1 MPLGGRHALLFSGLK
16 QNPALAYIRF
26 AGAYQWGFY
35 HIGMA
40 HDTDQTSPEYG
51 RRRQRLIF
59 VHGIGHKVSRV
70 PVDFSALKKRA
81 RRVMTKRGFAYV
93 AGGAGNERTMVGNR
107 AAFDRWR
114 IVPRMLCDVSRR
126 DLSLTLFGE
135 RLPTPLILAPIGVL
149 EMVHAR
155 ADVAAAR
162 AAAAERVPFIFSNQA
177 SVPMETCAAA
187 MGDAIRWFQLY
198 WSTDDRLVISFLRRA
213 EACGCRAL
221 VVTLDTPLL
230 GWRPRDL
237 DLGSLPFLRG
247 MGIAQYTSDP
257 VFCEGLSR
265 TRTEPAT
272 DSVKP
277 PNNLFSLG
285 ARWQQI
291 RRYPGPLLRN
301 LRSGVPQAAV
311 RKFLNIYSRPSLTW
325 KDLPWLREHTRLPI
339 LLKGILSPEDA
350 RLAIEHDVAGIIV
363 SNHGGRQVD
372 GAAAAIDALPEVVKV
387 TKGRLPVLFDSGIRS
402 GADMFKALAL
412 GASAICLGRPYVYG
426 LAIAGEQGVREVIQN
441 ILAEFDL
448 TMALAGCATLE
459 DVANAAIER
468 VV

>member
-1 MPLGGRHALLFSGLK
+1 MG
-16 QNPALAYIRF
+16 
-26 AGAYQWGFY
+26 
-35 HIGMA
+35 
-40 HDTDQTSPEYG
+40 HDSEQTLPEYG

-59 VHGIGHKVSRV
+59 VHGLGHKVSRV
-70 PVDFSALKKRA
+70 PVEFSALEERA
-81 RRVMTKRGFAYV
+81 RGAMTKRGFAYA
-93 AGGAGNERTMVGNR
+93 AGGAGNEQTMVANR

-126 DLSLTLFGE
+126 DLSVTLFGK

-149 EMVHAR
+149 EMVHPR
-155 ADVAAAR
+155 ADLAVAR
-162 AAAAERVPFIFSNQA
+162 AAAAERVPLIFSNQA
-177 SVPMETCAAA
+177 SVPMERCATA
-187 MGDAIRWFQLY
+187 MGDGIRWFQLY

-221 VVTLDTPLL
+221 VVTLDTTLL

-257 VFCEGLSR
+257 VFREGLAR
-265 TRTEPAT
+265 ARTEPRT
-272 DSVKP
+272 DPVKP

-285 ARWQQI
+285 ARWEQI
-291 RRYPGPLLRN
+291 RHYPGSLLCN
-301 LRSGVPQAAV
+301 LCSGAPQAAV
-311 RKFLNIYSRPSLTW
+311 RKFLNIYSRASLTW
-325 KDLPWLREHTRLPI
+325 KDLAWLREHTRLPI

-350 RLAIEHDVAGIIV
+350 RLALEHDVAGIIV

-372 GAAAAIDALPEVVKV
+372 GAVAAIDALSEIVKAV
-387 TKGRLPVLFDSGIRS
+387 KGRLPVLFDSGIRS
-402 GADMFKALAL
+402 GADIFKALAL

-426 LAIAGEQGVREVIQN
+426 LAIAGEEGVREVIQN
-441 ILAEFDL
+441 SLAEFDL
-448 TMALAGCATLE
+448 TMALAGCATLK
-459 DVANAAIER
+459 DVANAALEK

>member
-1 MPLGGRHALLFSGLK
+1 MGHHSDQPL
-16 QNPALAYIRF
+16 
-26 AGAYQWGFY
+26 
-35 HIGMA
+35 
-40 HDTDQTSPEYG
+40 PEYG
-51 RRRQRLIF
+51 RQRQRWIF
-59 VHGIGHKVSRV
+59 VQGLGHIVPRV
-70 PVDFSALKKRA
+70 PADFSALEERA

-93 AGGAGNERTMVGNR
+93 AGGAGNEQTMAANR
-107 AAFDRWR
+107 AGFDRWR

-149 EMVHAR
+149 EIVHPR
-155 ADVAAAR
+155 ADLAAAR
-162 AAAAERVPFIFSNQA
+162 AAAAERVPFVFSNQA
-177 SVPMETCAAA
+177 SVPMETCATA
-187 MGDAIRWFQLY
+187 MGDGIRWFQLY
-198 WSTDDRLVISFLRRA
+198 WSTDDRLVISFLHRA
-213 EACGCRAL
+213 EACGCGAL

-237 DLGSLPFLRG
+237 ALGSLPFLHG

-257 VFCEGLSR
+257 VFCEGLLQAQ
-265 TRTEPAT
+265 TESTT

-277 PNNLFSLG
+277 PNNLFTLW
-285 ARWQQI
+285 ARWKQI
-291 RRYPGPLLRN
+291 RRHPGSLLRN
-301 LRSGVPQAAV
+301 LFSVAPQAAV
-311 RKFLNIYSRPSLTW
+311 PKFLNIYSRASLTW
-325 KDLPWLREHTRLPI
+325 KDLAWLRQHTRLPI
-339 LLKGILSPEDA
+339 LLKGILSAEDA

-372 GAAAAIDALPEVVKV
+372 GAVAAIDALPEVVKV
-387 TKGRLPVLFDSGIRS
+387 ANGRLPVLFDSGIRS

-426 LAIAGEQGVREVIQN
+426 LAIAGEHGVREVIQN

-459 DVANAAIER
+459 DVANATLER